1 MCWDPQR
8 EGGIENLPS
17 QQMCPP
23 QLSLWASLSA
33 FWLAFGSFYIRH
45 SESSN
50 SEMPKRILV
59 VLEAMDIRGTSCG
72 HLPSLPTSMIHL
84 LGSWAS
90 TGNKKKKKK
99 GSFPCCFFLFLFDSR
114 ESPFVQSA
122 VWDRI
127 SFICAPWCIR
137 GCLSGPFRPFVV
149 NWWELRLTQAQLWAP
164 VLCKEKLEMSF
175 RFMVKLLGHGTEHQA
190 FNI

>member
-17 QQMCPP
+17 QQMRPP

-99 GSFPCCFFLFLFDSR
+99 EVFHVVFFFFFLIAEKVLLCNLQYGI
-114 ESPFVQSA
+114 ESHLYV
-122 VWDRI
+122 
-127 SFICAPWCIR
+127 
-137 GCLSGPFRPFVV
+137 
-149 NWWELRLTQAQLWAP
+149 
-164 VLCKEKLEMSF
+164 
-175 RFMVKLLGHGTEHQA
+175 LLGASEGVCLVRSDHLLSTGGS
-190 FNI
+190 